1 MESSATT
8 MVKDTGVSRVQ
19 WALVAVFWATFVMSA
34 IHPHDYFTWFLET
47 FPALI
52 AFAILVAT
60 YRRFEFTTLVY
71 VFICLHCIV
80 LFAGGHWTYAR
91 VPLGDWMKPMLHTV
105 RNDYD
110 RIGHF
115 MQGFVPALVARE
127 VLTRRGVLRKT
138 KWQFFL
144 VTCICLAISAAYELF
159 EYGVAVGTGSKADD
173 FLGSQG
179 DPWDT
184 QNDMLTA
191 LVASI
196 VAQLS
201 LGSVQ
206 DRALR
211 AMPQESAQV
220 GS

>member
-1 MESSATT
+1 MDSSSYA
-8 MVKDTGVSRVQ
+8 SRPSV
-19 WALVAVFWATFVMSA
+19 ALVVLAAIFWIALALSAVRPF
-34 IHPHDYFTWFLET
+34 DYFTWFLEV
-47 FPALI
+47 FPGII
-52 AFAILVAT
+52 AFAILAAI
-60 YRRFEFTTLVY
+60 YRRFQFTTLVY
-71 VFICLHCIV
+71 AFICLHCIV

-91 VPLGDWMKPMLHTV
+91 VPLGDWMKPLLHTA

-127 VLTRRGVLRKT
+127 VMTRLQVLRRRR
-138 KWQFFL
+138 WMFFL

-159 EYGVAVGTGSKADD
+159 EYGVAVSTGTKADD

-191 LVASI
+191 LVGAML
-196 VAQLS
+196 AQIL
-201 LGSVQ
+201 LGKVQ
-206 DRALR
+206 DRAID
-211 AMPQESAQV
+211 ASSHINVA
-220 GS
+220 SD